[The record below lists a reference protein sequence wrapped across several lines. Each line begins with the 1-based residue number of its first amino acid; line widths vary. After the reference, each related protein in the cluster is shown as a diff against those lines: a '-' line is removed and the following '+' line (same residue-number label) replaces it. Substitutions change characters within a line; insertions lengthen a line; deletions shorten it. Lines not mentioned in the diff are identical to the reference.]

1 MAHDNDN
8 DNEGVGF
15 GRPPKQH
22 QFKKGQSGN
31 PRGRPKK
38 SGRKPKPGEIDIA
51 RMLNA
56 EFTLPTA
63 DGERKVGVY
72 EIVCRGLATRAV
84 NERNL
89 RAAIQFV
96 KRCEAL
102 NVIRTPPRRKT
113 HGVLTI
119 SPEMTKEEI
128 ERQLYEEE
136 IPRRK
141 MTGKKADRVAIL
153 EAVAYELVG
162 EGKNKRTTFEVVV
175 GVIQRH
181 AFAGNVTAVRMLD
194 ELHDRYDQPADTTV
208 GGFVVVPGMATD
220 IEAFNKLADEQQRQ
234 FREAPDENKRPQETP
249 PVDRKGTSNR
259 S

>member
-1 MAHDNDN
+1 MQHDN
-8 DNEGVGF
+8 DNEGVGY

-31 PRGRPKK
+31 PHGRPKE

-51 RMLNA
+51 GMLNA
-56 EFTLPTA
+56 EFTLP
-63 DGERKVGVY
+63 DGERKMSAY

-96 KRCEAL
+96 KCCYE
-102 NVIRTPPRRKT
+102 VIRTPPRRRT

-119 SPEMTKEEI
+119 PPGATKEDI

-136 IPRRK
+136 TPRPKR
-141 MTGKKADRVAIL
+141 TGKKADRVAIL
-153 EAVAYELVG
+153 EAVAYERVG
-162 EGKNKRTTFEVVV
+162 EGKNRRTTFELVV

-194 ELHDRYDQPADTTV
+194 ELHDRYDQPADSSI
-208 GGFVVVPGMATD
+208 GGFLVVPGVVTD
-220 IEAFNKLADEQQRQ
+220 MEAFAKEAEEQQRK
-234 FREAPDENKRPQETP
+234 FREVQDDEEKPQDPAPVE
-249 PVDRKGTSNR
+249 RKGRSNR